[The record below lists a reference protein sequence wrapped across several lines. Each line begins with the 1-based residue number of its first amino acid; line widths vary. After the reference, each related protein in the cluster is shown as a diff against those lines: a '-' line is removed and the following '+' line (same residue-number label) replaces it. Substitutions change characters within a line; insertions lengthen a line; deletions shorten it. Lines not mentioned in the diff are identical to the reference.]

1 MTFFDVIVKK
11 LFLKAFSSFSLQSI
25 SQLMCEAVPPE
36 GARYQF
42 RKWFSIFIAGFSY
55 IFVYFHRFATAVLA
69 DQMAKDLNVPKT
81 ALGIFTSMYFW
92 PYGLLQP
99 FIGSLAD
106 MFEPGYMIGISNLI
120 SAGGTLIVGFSKT
133 LVVGCVGRFLVGLGC
148 SGIFVPTNK
157 IGANWFTEHQYRY
170 FSGALIGLGG
180 VGSLLSQTPL
190 SIVGHKIGWRVC
202 LISCGICS
210 CVIGV
215 FSFLFVRGHPGTFG
229 YYSYSGLPR
238 KVPFKNICKQ
248 LFKNM
253 NVMVKMGDFWM
264 LAFFMFFAPGI
275 FMDVSAMWGVPYLQ
289 DVFGYDSNK
298 ASLVQM
304 TLSISIISFSPLMS
318 VIAEKVGSRKWT
330 LFVFDVLS
338 LISTLAMTLTGKKL
352 PIYGIIICYFFFG
365 VGSSACQGT
374 ALSLFK
380 EFADISL
387 SATLVGGGNTGP
399 FIGGAILQT
408 ISSEIIRTYGD
419 HTHYP
424 VAAYAYGLWGFASLM
439 LFLAGFCLLF
449 VREPKNADLENKILL
464 TVE

>member
-1 MTFFDVIVKK
+1 MEAGFSALGDD
-11 LFLKAFSSFSLQSI
+11 LK
-25 SQLMCEAVPPE
+25 PPG

-42 RKWFSIFIAGFSY
+42 RKWFAIFLAGFSY

-69 DQMAKDLNVPKT
+69 DDMSRDLHVAKP

-106 MFEPGYMIGISNLI
+106 IIEPGYMIAISNI
-120 SAGGTLIVGFSKT
+120 VSAVGTLIVGFSHS
-133 LVVGCVGRFLVGLGC
+133 LAVGCAGRFLVGLGC
-148 SGIFVPTNK
+148 AGIFVPTNK
-157 IGANWFTEHQYRY
+157 IGANWFTARQYRF

-190 SIVGHKIGWRVC
+190 SVVGHLIGWRVC
-202 LISCGICS
+202 LISCAAFS
-210 CVIGV
+210 LVIAA
-215 FSFLFVRGHPGTFG
+215 FSFIFVRGHPSTLG
-229 YYSYSGLPR
+229 YYSEAPVPV
-238 KVPFKNICKQ
+238 KVPVRRMFLQ
-248 LFKNM
+248 LLKNM
-253 NVMVKMGDFWM
+253 RVMITLGDFWM
-264 LAFFMFFAPGI
+264 LALFMFFAPGI

-289 DVFGYDSNK
+289 DVFGYSASE

-304 TLSISIISFSPLMS
+304 TLSISIITFSPAMAA
-318 VIAEKVGSRKWT
+318 IAEKFGSRKWT
-330 LFVFDVLS
+330 LFVFDVLA
-338 LISTLAMTLTGKKL
+338 LVSTLAMTFGGSKL
-352 PIYGIIICYFFFG
+352 PIYAIIVCYFFFG

-408 ISSEIIRTYGD
+408 ISSEVIRTYGD
-419 HTHYP
+419 HTRYP
-424 VAAYAYGLWGFASLM
+424 VESYAIGLWGFASVM
-439 LFLAGFCLLF
+439 LGLAGFCLLF
-449 VREPKNADLENKILL
+449 VKEPKPSEAVHDK
-464 TVE
+464 